1 MNSASTDSIEAVA
14 DPREKGRGWA
24 LARYVVAATL
34 VRSDA
39 CGA

>member
-24 LARYVVAATL
+24 LAQYVVAATL